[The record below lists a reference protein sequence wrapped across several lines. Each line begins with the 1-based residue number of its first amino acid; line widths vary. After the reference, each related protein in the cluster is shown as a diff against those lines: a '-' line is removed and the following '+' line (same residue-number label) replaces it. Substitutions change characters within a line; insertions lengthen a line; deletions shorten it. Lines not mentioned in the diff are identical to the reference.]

1 VKVSKVFLPQ
11 NSQGAWPGKC
21 ELQLNPVP
29 PDQFPPKYLCSPR
42 YICGQNGVGQYRE
55 KEGLINKVKHGREFV
70 IELTEVGKEV
80 LEIIKKYDI
89 IAMEQIEK
97 SKSNLSVNNQQSEKE
112 VKNGTT

>member
-1 VKVSKVFLPQ
+1 MYRFLMNGRRYVILFFAMNSVKEKNIQQLSKDSDMTPSHLTIVMKQ
-11 NSQGAWPGKC
+11 W
-21 ELQLNPVP
+21 
-29 PDQFPPKYLCSPR
+29 
-42 YICGQNGVGQYRE
+42 E